1 MKSNLATKYSV
12 DKTDAEIKAD
22 VLSELKYEPMVKA
35 TDIGV
40 LVKNGT
46 LTLNGY
52 ATSYAEKWNAVRASK
67 RVAGVKAI
75 ADEIKVQLPGTMHR
89 TDSDIAA
96 AAASQLKWC
105 TSIPEDTVTIT
116 VSGGWITLE
125 GQVEQWYQRNA
136 AETAIHYL
144 VGVKGVSN
152 LISVKPVVTSMSI
165 ERDIQLA
172 FERNAMFGHNA
183 SKDAKQIHVKV
194 SGNKVT
200 LQGKVRNYA
209 ELDEADLVAWNAPG
223 VSSVDNQLTVE
234 WNWF

>member
-1 MKSNLATKYSV
+1 MKSNLATKYNV
-12 DKTDAEIKAD
+12 EKTDAEIKTD
-22 VLSELKYEPMVKA
+22 VLAELKYEPMVKA

-40 LVKNGT
+40 LVKEGT

-52 ATSYAEKWNAVRASK
+52 ATSYGEKWNAVRAAK

-75 ADEIKVQLPGTMHR
+75 ADEIKIQLPNSFHR

-96 AAASQLKWC
+96 AAASQLKWS
-105 TSIPEDTVTIT
+105 TTIPEDTVKIT
-116 VSGGWITLE
+116 VSDGWITLE
-125 GQVEQWYQRNA
+125 GQVDQWYQRNA
-136 AETAIHYL
+136 AETSIHYL

-152 LISVKPVVTSMSI
+152 MISVKPVVTSIGI

-183 SKDAKQIHVKV
+183 MKDANQIKVQV

-200 LQGKVRNYA
+200 LKGQVRNYA